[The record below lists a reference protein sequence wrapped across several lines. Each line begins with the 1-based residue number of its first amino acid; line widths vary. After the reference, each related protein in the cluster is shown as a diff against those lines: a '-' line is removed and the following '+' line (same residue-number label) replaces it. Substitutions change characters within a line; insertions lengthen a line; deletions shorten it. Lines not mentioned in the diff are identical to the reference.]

1 MQDRISNAGK
11 VAGPDRQGL
20 GLHGKVVAVVAG
32 LALLA
37 GCSERQPEEARFMS
51 APEATVG
58 DALSGELTTASS
70 INLNDGARYSPHWI
84 CPGEAT
90 DGVTSYVLDA
100 AFPGVLTAFDKSG
113 SLRGVA
119 EGESPSLLVGA
130 DHEACTLVV
139 VNGGDATSFGP
150 YRLVAQAHA
159 SAEQLI
165 LDTPLTGSLGEDG
178 KASHVIT
185 LEQAGRLDLA
195 LSSGGALALSLHGE
209 GREERVQVCADEE
222 QRLEAYL
229 EPGDY
234 RVEVAAA
241 ATDNALT
248 ATSGCGGDTLVL
260 GNAYRLLASADDL
273 STGMR
278 NEGPLRGGDSITG
291 VLESGARNRY
301 RLDIDEPSEISIEL
315 SSAQFDA
322 LLSLDGEGQSLSN
335 DDGGG
340 GINGTDAL
348 LETVLLPGRYEVQVS
363 GYGAAGGDYTLEMQ
377 RSAFEGELRNDGEI
391 LLEESLVGILDG
403 SGPNSYR
410 LTLEEAA
417 GVRVMLGS
425 SSFDAVLRLHGNGID
440 ISDDDSGGNLDALLS
455 AVLEPGSYTL
465 EAQSY
470 SGAGAYRL
478 EVAGEAIEGEL
489 RNGGEVRVGDAVVG
503 SLSPGGVL
511 DYELVLE
518 EDATIVL
525 EATSPTVDTIL
536 SLSGNGVEI
545 ENDDADGLGLGS
557 RLTQFLEA
565 GRYGLG
571 VRAWDVGGGSGTIRL
586 EVRR

>member
-1 MQDRISNAGK
+1 MQHRIPNVGK
-11 VAGPDRQGL
+11 GGGPRRQW
-20 GLHGKVVAVVAG
+20 KMVAVVAG

-37 GCSERQPEEARFMS
+37 GCSERQSEEARFMS
-51 APEATVG
+51 APEAKVG

-70 INLNDGARYSPHWI
+70 INLNDGARYSPHWV

-90 DGVTSYVLDA
+90 GAVASYVLDA
-100 AFPGVLTAFDKSG
+100 AFPGVLAAFGKDG

-119 EGESPSLLVGA
+119 EGREGAPLSLLVGA
-130 DHEACTLVV
+130 DHKACTLIVV
-139 VNGGDATSFGP
+139 SGSDATSFGP
-150 YRLVAQAHA
+150 YRLVPQAHA
-159 SAEQLI
+159 SAEQLL

-178 KASHVIT
+178 KSSHVMT

-195 LSSGGALALSLHGE
+195 LASGGALALSLRGE
-209 GREERVQVCADEE
+209 GREERVQACADGE

-234 RVEVAAA
+234 RVEVTAA
-241 ATDNALT
+241 ATGNAMT
-248 ATSGCGGDTLVL
+248 ATSGCGSDTLVL
-260 GNAYRLLASADDL
+260 GNAYRLMASADDL
-273 STGMR
+273 ATGMR

-291 VLESGARNRY
+291 VLEGGAQNRY
-301 RLDIDEPSEISIEL
+301 HLNVDEPSEVSIEL

-322 LLSLDGEGQSLSN
+322 LLNLDGEGQSLSN

-348 LETVLLPGRYEVQVS
+348 LETVLLPGRYEVAVS

-410 LTLEEAA
+410 LTLEETT
-417 GVRVMLGS
+417 GIRVVLGS
-425 SSFDAVLRLHGNGID
+425 SSFDAVLRLHGNGVD

-478 EVAGEAIEGEL
+478 EVVGDAIEEEL
-489 RNGGEVRVGDAVVG
+489 RNGGEVRVGDAVIG
-503 SLSPGGVL
+503 TLSPGGTL

-518 EDATIVL
+518 EGATIVL
-525 EATSPTVDTIL
+525 EVTSPTADTIL
-536 SLSGNGVEI
+536 SLNGNGVEI

-557 RLTQFLEA
+557 RITQYLEA
-565 GRYGLG
+565 GRYGVG

-586 EVRR
+586 EVRG